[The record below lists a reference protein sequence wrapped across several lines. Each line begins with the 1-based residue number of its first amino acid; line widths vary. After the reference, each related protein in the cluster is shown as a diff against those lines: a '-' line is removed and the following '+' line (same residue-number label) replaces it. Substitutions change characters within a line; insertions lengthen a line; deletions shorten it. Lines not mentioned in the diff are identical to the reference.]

1 MTALIHEALMSKKDD
16 ETSDSKIPRD
26 LPDHKHFPKLKTHA
40 IVKNMPAHLK
50 DPANYDKIQKAI
62 LEAGATRH
70 SHGEIED
77 WAKCTKC
84 QMALAN
90 RSETMKKLGF
100 QTGTHYIIWRRIH
113 EQMKLIERDP
123 LSKYNQL

>member
-16 ETSDSKIPRD
+16 ETSDSKIPKD

-62 LEAGATRH
+62 LEAGATGILWAED
-70 SHGEIED
+70 SQDLIGYLSQVDGEISVVIPTVAGHTED
-77 WAKCTKC
+77 
-84 QMALAN
+84 
-90 RSETMKKLGF
+90 
-100 QTGTHYIIWRRIH
+100 
-113 EQMKLIERDP
+113 
-123 LSKYNQL
+123 